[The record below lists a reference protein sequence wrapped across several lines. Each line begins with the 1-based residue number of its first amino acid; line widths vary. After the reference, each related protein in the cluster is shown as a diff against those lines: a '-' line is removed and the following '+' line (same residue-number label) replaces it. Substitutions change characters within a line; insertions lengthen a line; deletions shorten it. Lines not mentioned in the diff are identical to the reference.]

1 MTQEKAGSIPNDQ
14 RIGRDMPSEEFLR
27 QGSEL
32 LQWIASY
39 LEDARPYPVLARCAP
54 GELQRQLPAAGPL
67 RGESMDAILA
77 DFKQLILPG
86 ITHWN
91 HPSFHGYFS
100 ITASAPGILGELLTA
115 ALNVNAMLWKSSPS
129 ATELEQVTVAW
140 VLDWLGLPP
149 AWFGM
154 IVDSASSGALQA
166 MVAAR
171 QQAEP
176 ESREAGPSGRLIAYV
191 SEHTHSS
198 VEKAAIAAGIG
209 QRNVRHIAA
218 DGQFRMRP
226 EALAEAIRADLA
238 RGLKPFFVAAT
249 VGTTSS
255 SSVDPV
261 AAIADLCR
269 EHHLWLHV
277 DGAYGGTFG
286 ILPERRYL
294 LDGVERADSF
304 VVNPHKKMMVPL
316 DCSLFYTAQ
325 PDLLRNAF
333 SLEAEYLK
341 TGAEAV
347 DYMDY
352 GLALGRRFRALKLWF
367 VLRSFGRD
375 GLEAVLREN
384 LRLAAWL
391 GEQVAAD
398 TRFELVAPA
407 TLGLVCFRLRRGDDA
422 TRALMEH
429 INRSGRH
436 FLSHTA
442 LGGHFTI
449 RAAIGNIRTRQSDIE
464 KLWNALSE
472 AASGPSGDAQEP
484 ATWQPA

>member
-1 MTQEKAGSIPNDQ
+1 
-14 RIGRDMPSEEFLR
+14 
-27 QGSEL
+27 
-32 LQWIASY
+32 
-39 LEDARPYPVLARCAP
+39 
-54 GELQRQLPAAGPL
+54 
-67 RGESMDAILA
+67 
-77 DFKQLILPG
+77 
-86 ITHWN
+86 
-91 HPSFHGYFS
+91 
-100 ITASAPGILGELLTA
+100 
-115 ALNVNAMLWKSSPS
+115 
-129 ATELEQVTVAW
+129 
-140 VLDWLGLPP
+140 
-149 AWFGM
+149 
-154 IVDSASSGALQA
+154 
-166 MVAAR
+166 
-171 QQAEP
+171 
-176 ESREAGPSGRLIAYV
+176 
-191 SEHTHSS
+191 
-198 VEKAAIAAGIG
+198 
-209 QRNVRHIAA
+209 
-218 DGQFRMRP
+218 
-226 EALAEAIRADLA
+226 
-238 RGLKPFFVAAT
+238 
-249 VGTTSS
+249 
-255 SSVDPV
+255 
-261 AAIADLCR
+261 
-269 EHHLWLHV
+269 
-277 DGAYGGTFG
+277 
-286 ILPERRYL
+286 
-294 LDGVERADSF
+294 
-304 VVNPHKKMMVPL
+304 MMVPL

-484 ATWQPA
+484 ATRQPA